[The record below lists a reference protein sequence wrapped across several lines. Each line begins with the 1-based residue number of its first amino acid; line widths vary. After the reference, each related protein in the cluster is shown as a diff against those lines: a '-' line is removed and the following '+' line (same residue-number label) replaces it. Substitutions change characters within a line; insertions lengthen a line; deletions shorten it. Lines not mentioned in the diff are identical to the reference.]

1 MVEVLCRSL
10 DPYVLLREGLK
21 KNSNSIVQISKNF
34 LSNRGGLVIRK
45 FKEIV
50 MAIYIHST
58 YLDSKIVKI
67 HPLLP
72 ELLMDNLWDE
82 LNFKD

>member
-58 YLDSKIVKI
+58 HQEYHIINV
-67 HPLLP
+67 
-72 ELLMDNLWDE
+72 
-82 LNFKD
+82 LNHGTA